1 MPTIQASGTQA
12 ASIGVEQTLAD
23 LATPFAVFQLIV
35 NVNAMQAGDVTDL
48 RIYTK
53 VLASD
58 TIGNCSALFQQIS
71 GAPTGY
77 GDQVYLSLPVVSD
90 QEIKFTL
97 QQIAGS
103 PRSYPWKVV
112 SF

>member
-1 MPTIQASGTQA
+1 MPILQASGTQA
-12 ASIGVEQTLAD
+12 ASVGTEQTLAD
-23 LATPFAVFQLIV
+23 LSSPFAVFQLLV
-35 NVNAMQAGDVTDL
+35 NVNAMQAGDVTEL

-53 VLASD
+53 VLSSD
-58 TIGNCSALFQQIS
+58 TISNCSALYQQIS
-71 GAPTGY
+71 GAPTGN

-97 QQIAGS
+97 KQIAGS
-103 PRSYPWKVV
+103 ARSYPWKVV

>member
-23 LATPFAVFQLIV
+23 LTSPFAVYQMIV
-35 NVNAMQAGDVTDL
+35 DVSNMQAGDVTNL
-48 RIYTK
+48 RVYTR
-53 VLASD
+53 VLSGGGLD
-58 TIGNCSALFQQIS
+58 SALYQQIS

-97 QQIAGS
+97 QQIAGTA
-103 PRSYPWKVV
+103 RSYPWKVV